1 MYRFRL
7 SHILLCGLIS
17 PFFVTSLAA
26 TQNGDPAAQPL
37 SPPYQKWLDE
47 DVRYL
52 ITDTER
58 TEFGALKTDQQRDK
72 FVEEFW
78 ERRNPSPGSADN
90 KFKEEHYR
98 RLAYTNQHFAA
109 GVAGY
114 KSDRGRIYILYG
126 PPDEREQHP
135 GSADAGIP
143 DDAPL
148 RVRYPS
154 DVWRY
159 HILNGVGRDVVF
171 EFIDHCR
178 CGEYQLQ
185 EDLSKRRLP
194 SPRRKEKPLRI
205 ASLPIWPKWLNEDVP
220 YIITDEERADF
231 NKLHTDEQL
240 DKFIEDFW
248 EPRNPNHGSAE
259 NTFKEE
265 HYRRIAYTNQHFATN
280 VPGWRTDRGRT
291 YIRYGPPNQIDQHF
305 SAAGS
310 KKASDL
316 FGVGAI
322 PYDWELWHY
331 HYIEGLGEDVTLE
344 FVDTCGCGRFEMPV
358 TKEDLNRYKP
368 R

>member
-26 TQNGDPAAQPL
+26 THGDPSAQPL

-52 ITDTER
+52 ISDTER
-58 TEFGALKTDQQRDK
+58 SEFGALKTDQQRDK

-78 ERRNPSPGSADN
+78 EHRNPSPGSADN

-143 DDAPL
+143 ADAPL

-159 HILNGVGRDVVF
+159 QFIKGLGWDVVF

-185 EDLSKRRLP
+185 EDPTKKNPTSA
-194 SPRRKEKPLRI
+194 KEKQEMVLKT
-205 ASLPIWPKWLNEDVP
+205 SLP
-220 YIITDEERADF
+220 
-231 NKLHTDEQL
+231 
-240 DKFIEDFW
+240 
-248 EPRNPNHGSAE
+248 
-259 NTFKEE
+259 
-265 HYRRIAYTNQHFATN
+265 
-280 VPGWRTDRGRT
+280 
-291 YIRYGPPNQIDQHF
+291 
-305 SAAGS
+305 
-310 KKASDL
+310 
-316 FGVGAI
+316 
-322 PYDWELWHY
+322 
-331 HYIEGLGEDVTLE
+331 
-344 FVDTCGCGRFEMPV
+344 
-358 TKEDLNRYKP
+358 
-368 R
+368 